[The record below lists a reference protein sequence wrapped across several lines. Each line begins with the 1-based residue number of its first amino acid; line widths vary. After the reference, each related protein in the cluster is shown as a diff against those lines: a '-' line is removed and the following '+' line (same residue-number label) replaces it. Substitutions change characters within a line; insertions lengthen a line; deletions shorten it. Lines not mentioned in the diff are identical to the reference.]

1 MVSPP
6 LDRLRSLRSAAAFLA
21 AGLMLALV
29 AGSAHGAG
37 FEAPQVRKLDRKG
50 TVEVRAAVVASDDEA
65 PSHARTRALG
75 LARQAAV
82 EFVGGVKVKTGSLS
96 FEQVRGSDSSEL
108 LQVLTSVRADALMV
122 QEELVSSR
130 TFPLDHGGYRLEIV
144 LRGRVLDRTG
154 AGDSDFETEVSLPET
169 NLAEGDEVKLSVR
182 ASKDAR
188 IYVIGITDDGA
199 TVLLPNS
206 FHKDTRVRAGRWLDF
221 PSEALHDKGI
231 RLVAEVPAGKRSV
244 REVLLVVALKGR
256 RTLDS
261 VKPRSGESFRQVHA
275 NESGA
280 LVADLLQPLLDI
292 PSSDW
297 TFDQIVYEVEAR

>member
-1 MVSPP
+1 MTAFRSTRSPSIRWP
-6 LDRLRSLRSAAAFLA
+6 HVLA
-21 AGLMLALV
+21 TGLLFVTGV
-29 AGSAHGAG
+29 AGASGYL
-37 FEAPQVRKLDRKG
+37 APQVRKLDSKG
-50 TVEVRAAVVASDDEA
+50 TVEVRAQVVASDDES
-65 PSHARTRALG
+65 PSHARSRAMG

-96 FEQVRGSDSSEL
+96 FEQVRGSDSTEL

-122 QEELVSSR
+122 EEKLVSSH
-130 TFPLDHGGYRLEIV
+130 TLPLDQGGYRLEVV

-154 AGDSDFETEVSLPET
+154 SGDSGFETEVVLPET
-169 NLAEGDEVKLSVR
+169 NLEQGDEVKLSVR
-182 ASKDAR
+182 SSKDAR

-206 FHKDTRVRAGRWLDF
+206 FQKDTRVRAGRWLEF
-221 PSEALHDKGI
+221 PDEALQQKGV
-231 RLVAEVPAGKRSV
+231 RLVADVPDGKRSV

-261 VKPRSGESFRQVHA
+261 IRPSRGESFRQVQA
-275 NESGA
+275 NESGR
-280 LVADLLQPLLDI
+280 LVADLLEPLLDI

-297 TFDQIVYEVEAR
+297 AFDQVVYEVEAR

>member
-1 MVSPP
+1 MSHF
-6 LDRLRSLRSAAAFLA
+6 LRTSLCRWCAVIAVALA
-21 AGLMLALV
+21 ASV
-29 AGSAHGAG
+29 AHAAG
-37 FEAPQVRKLDRKG
+37 YEAPQVRKLDRKG

-65 PSHARTRALG
+65 PSHARGRALG

-122 QEELVSSR
+122 EEELVSSR
-130 TFPLDHGGYRLEIV
+130 TLPLQHGGYRVEIV
-144 LRGRVLDRTG
+144 LRGRVLDRTS
-154 AGDSDFETEVSLPET
+154 ASDSDFETELVLPET
-169 NLAEGDEVKLSVR
+169 NLVEGEEVKLSVR

-221 PSEALHDKGI
+221 PDEVLHEKGI
-231 RLVAEVPAGKRSV
+231 RLVAEVPDGKRRV
-244 REVLLVVALKGR
+244 REALLVVALKGR

-261 VKPRSGESFRQVHA
+261 VKPRRGESFRQVHA

-280 LVADLLQPLLDI
+280 LIADLLQPLLDI
-292 PSSDW
+292 PSSEW
-297 TFDQIVYEVEAR
+297 SFDQVVYEVEAR